1 MDPKRWQE
9 LFIEYKQSRE
19 QKHKREESD
28 RAMIAWYDEQTKLVM
43 GLVREVALERAHTFE
58 EATGQKVEVEWP
70 SRPPINVDP
79 EGPFMSFMSVSLG
92 RREVHLYSHR
102 LQANPPAIH
111 FVVTGDKD
119 VVFSERK
126 RVIGR
131 PGCRIEKR
139 AGGGFLLR
147 DASDSRN
154 ERREISADDVAYK
167 AFELLLAQE

>member
-9 LFIEYKQSRE
+9 LFLEFKQSRE
-19 QKHKREESD
+19 DKHKREEDD
-28 RAMIAWYDEQTKLVM
+28 RALIAWYDEQTKLVM
-43 GLVREVALERAHTFE
+43 GIVREVAMDRARTFH
-58 EATGQKVEVEWP
+58 EATGQKIEVEWP

-79 EGPFMSFMSVSLG
+79 EGPFMSFMSVSMG

-111 FVVTGDKD
+111 FVITGDKTMGN
-119 VVFSERK
+119 ERK

-131 PGCRIEKR
+131 PGCRIERR

-147 DASDSRN
+147 DASDLRN
-154 ERREISADDVAYK
+154 ERREISADDVAFK
-167 AFELLLAQE
+167 AFELLLSGE